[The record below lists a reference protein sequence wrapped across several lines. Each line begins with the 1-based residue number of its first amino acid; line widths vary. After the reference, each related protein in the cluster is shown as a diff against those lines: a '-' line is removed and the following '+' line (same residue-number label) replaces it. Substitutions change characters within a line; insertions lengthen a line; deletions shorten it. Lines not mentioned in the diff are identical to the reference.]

1 MLKDQ
6 LWQTLNKHLTIKD
19 LGEANWTLQMKI
31 KRDQASGKLQLSQEA
46 FTVEVLRRFNMSD
59 CKICPTPAVDYGDE
73 AVMRDQDIP
82 TKVADR
88 KAVEDLPFMELVGCL
103 WWLAQMTRPDIL
115 MALQQASKW
124 TTKPS
129 MKLWR
134 WLMRILKYLAGT
146 TRICLTFNRGIQGP
160 ALQAFFDAAFANEHE
175 CRSTAGWVMYMHGSL
190 IGYETATIKRVVL
203 SSTEAECNAM
213 MLLGKENIWQRR
225 LYKELMG
232 IQELQPTQV
241 KGDNAASLLLLDS
254 GVTKRSKHFAIE
266 WFKVKELVEEKEMEV
281 EWVDGEH
288 NLADFFTKKLPTTRF
303 ISLRNQIMQCD
314 SEPVIVRCVYDEECG
329 CNGQLDQ
336 HRWWAEL
343 NADVFM
349 GEPQAG
355 DYDTLRTTSA
365 EPDN

>member
-1 MLKDQ
+1 
-6 LWQTLNKHLTIKD
+6 
-19 LGEANWTLQMKI
+19 
-31 KRDQASGKLQLSQEA
+31 
-46 FTVEVLRRFNMSD
+46 MSD
-59 CKICPTPAVDYGDE
+59 CKTCPTPAVDYGDE
-73 AVMRDQDIP
+73 AVMRDQDLP
-82 TKVADR
+82 TSIADK
-88 KAVEDLPFMELVGCL
+88 KAVENLPFMELVGCL

-115 MALQQASKW
+115 VALQQASKW

-146 TRICLTFNRGIQGP
+146 TKIGLTFNKSIQGP

-175 CRSTAGWVMYMHGSL
+175 CRSTAGWIMYMHGSL
-190 IGYETATIKRVVL
+190 IGYETTTIKRVVL

-303 ISLRNQIMQCD
+303 ISLRNRAWPLI
-314 SEPVIVRCVYDEECG
+314 
-329 CNGQLDQ
+329 LD
-336 HRWWAEL
+336 
-343 NADVFM
+343 
-349 GEPQAG
+349 
-355 DYDTLRTTSA
+355 
-365 EPDN
+365 

>member
-1 MLKDQ
+1 
-6 LWQTLNKHLTIKD
+6 
-19 LGEANWTLQMKI
+19 
-31 KRDQASGKLQLSQEA
+31 
-46 FTVEVLRRFNMSD
+46 
-59 CKICPTPAVDYGDE
+59 
-73 AVMRDQDIP
+73 
-82 TKVADR
+82 
-88 KAVEDLPFMELVGCL
+88 
-103 WWLAQMTRPDIL
+103 
-115 MALQQASKW
+115 
-124 TTKPS
+124 
-129 MKLWR
+129 
-134 WLMRILKYLAGT
+134 
-146 TRICLTFNRGIQGP
+146 
-160 ALQAFFDAAFANEHE
+160 
-175 CRSTAGWVMYMHGSL
+175 MYMHGSL

-288 NLADFFTKKLPTTRF
+288 NLADFFTKKLPTTRC

-314 SEPVIVRCVYDEECG
+314 SEPVIVGCVYDEECG

-349 GEPQAG
+349 GEPQAD
-355 DYDTLRTTSA
+355 DYDTVSEQHQPNQTIETWVYMARNEVPVEEATPPEANVNNSGNTIVSAPISFVDCFCIAHTAACYRLLSYVTRSRTYVLRL
-365 EPDN
+365 PPCRGYGNQGG